1 MSAGVN
7 LIGLTAIVMTLA
19 APTSLTAQDSFAAEL
34 IPTGLLRTGFEFE
47 PQAAGRND
55 GFVVYDARLGLSGRV
70 GFVFDYE
77 LGIEYDREDEEFDL
91 LDAVLSFPLGKSSVH
106 IDLGGFRSP
115 ISREATADK
124 GMLPFVERSQTALAL
139 APGRQVGLQVRGDGM
154 DSRLTWAA
162 GLFNGNGLRLEND
175 DDSFLAAGR
184 ATFNSVGDVEFFED
198 FVLELGVSLAT
209 TRDGSQRV
217 LPVEVMAG
225 SAPAVFR
232 TVDLID
238 YQGDRLIYGADV
250 RFAYR
255 GWSLAGEYLRTEYDD
270 TSGLSDVDA
279 YGLTADL
286 RYMLWGV
293 FDLGARYDGFRP
305 ALAVDGGD
313 PERNE
318 FLVLG
323 LGLAPG
329 LYARVGMQYSIGLNG
344 ATRGVQNPL
353 DGTNT
358 APALTDDQFLL
369 FLQVAF

>member
-1 MSAGVN
+1 MSEGVN